1 MNLETI
7 KAMASVAAVVAA
19 LTAALQFALLATEK
33 FRYGNQYAG
42 YAATVTLG
50 TTAAVTTSYALARP
64 WWILIWLIC
73 AAAAMWTGIGHLTRT
88 YPRAVVTNL
97 MRERLRTILG
107 ADWNGF
113 VAMTFT
119 DDNRAETV
127 SITLPAKVIPSDITP
142 RMRTVLSETLTGT
155 WTVSSKGTSINARR
169 QVVEPDPPAV
179 KNLKD
184 ILLSAKAFTSRAKIP
199 PKLLKIDPDT
209 GVVTAFTVH
218 YDSDTATDLVLGQRR
233 RRIEDLIRQRLDAG
247 VGSWVFTWNPVERTC
262 QVRRSVFKSKIL
274 HVPNAAQRFT
284 TRPEVIQNYP
294 NMRLPLGVDEF
305 GTRVEWQLTTAA
317 TPHGV
322 ITGSTGAGKSS
333 QLHTILTGAAGAGMC
348 IIIADFK
355 MGEEYNGF
363 RDWPNVHLVA
373 QDTYSCLRT
382 ISYVEE
388 LMHQRKTGGKGPK
401 NAPAAGV
408 PILFILDE
416 YAVFSEKLR
425 NEIWPEF
432 RNNTEDKLPPTPP
445 SITSMGSLYREG
457 RSFGVHT
464 LSALQ
469 RATANYFDA
478 EFKHNAPLKI
488 QVGHIDGTSS
498 QNFWDDFDIG
508 QSVPEQ
514 TPGRA
519 LIKGP
524 AGFVPYQGFYTPD
537 PAKALTLE
545 EQSCL
550 QALLPE
556 SRLYNRALFD
566 MPDANDIESWDQI
579 VSAPLVSAS
588 ERPDLDPLSEEY
600 NTRRTLRR
608 DTISGVIDAASM
620 QFRSG
625 TTPSPPAVDLDAR

>member
-1 MNLETI
+1 MSIENAIQVAKL
-7 KAMASVAAVVAA
+7 AAVVAA
-19 LTAALQFALLATEK
+19 LTAGLQIALLATEK
-33 FRYGNQYAG
+33 FRYANQYAG

-50 TTAAVTTSYALARP
+50 TTAAVTASYVVSRP
-64 WWILIWLIC
+64 WWILIWLVC

-88 YPRAVVTNL
+88 YPRRQTTNL
-97 MRERLRTILG
+97 IRERLRTILG
-107 ADWNGF
+107 ADWNGH
-113 VAMTFT
+113 VTMTFAA
-119 DDNRAETV
+119 DNTAETIDV
-127 SITLPAKVIPSDITP
+127 TLPAKIIPSDITP
-142 RMRTVLSETLTGT
+142 RMRTVLSETLSGT
-155 WTVSSKGTSINARR
+155 WTISTKGTSVSASRK
-169 QVVEPDPPAV
+169 VVEPDPPAV

-199 PKLLKIDPDT
+199 PKLLTLDPDSGTVT
-209 GVVTAFTVH
+209 GFTVH

-247 VGSWVFTWNPVERTC
+247 VGAWVFTWNSVERTC

-274 HVPNAAQRFT
+274 HVPNPSQRFT
-284 TRPEVIQNYP
+284 TRPEVVDNYP
-294 NMRLPLGVDEF
+294 QMRLPLGVDEF
-305 GTRVEWQLTTAA
+305 GTRVEWQLVGKG

-355 MGEEYNGF
+355 MGEEYDGF

-382 ISYVEE
+382 ICYVEE
-388 LMHQRKTGGKGPK
+388 LMHQRKTGGKGPR

-445 SITSMGSLYREG
+445 SITSMGALYREG

-524 AGFVPYQGFYTPD
+524 EGFVPYQGFYTPD
-537 PAKALTLE
+537 PAKALTTE
-545 EQSCL
+545 EQACL
-550 QALLPE
+550 QALMPQ

-579 VSAPLVSAS
+579 ATAPLISAA
-588 ERPDLDPLSEEY
+588 ERPDLDPLSEMY

-620 QFRSG
+620 QFRAG
-625 TTPSPPAVDLDAR
+625 TKPHPVNLDAR

>member
-1 MNLETI
+1 METI
-7 KAMASVAAVVAA
+7 KALASVAAVVAA
-19 LTAALQFALLATEK
+19 LTAALQVALLATEK

-42 YAATVTLG
+42 HAATATFG
-50 TTAAVTTSYALARP
+50 ITAAVTASYALARP

-73 AAAAMWTGIGHLTRT
+73 AAAAMWSGIGHLTRT

-107 ADWNGF
+107 ADWNGY
-113 VAMTFT
+113 VSMTFT
-119 DDNRAETV
+119 DDNLAETV

-169 QVVEPDPPAV
+169 QIVEPDPPAV

-199 PKLLKIDPDT
+199 PKLLKLDPDT
-209 GVVTAFTVH
+209 GVVTGFTVH

-247 VGSWVFTWNPVERTC
+247 VGSWVFTWNSVERTC

-284 TRPEVIQNYP
+284 TRPEVIDNYP
-294 NMRLPLGVDEF
+294 RMRLPLGVDEF
-305 GTRVEWQLTTAA
+305 GTPVEWQLVGKGI
-317 TPHGV
+317 PHGV
-322 ITGSTGAGKSS
+322 IIGATGAGKSS

-355 MGEEYNGF
+355 MGEEYDGF

-373 QDTYSCLRT
+373 QDTYSCLRA

-388 LMHQRKTGGKGPK
+388 LMHQRKKGGKSPK
-401 NAPAAGV
+401 HAPAAGV

-432 RNNTEDKLPPTPP
+432 RNSSEDKLPPTPP

-524 AGFVPYQGFYTPD
+524 EGFIPYQGFYTPD
-537 PAKALTLE
+537 PGKALSSE
-545 EQSCL
+545 EQACL

-579 VSAPLVSAS
+579 ASAPLVSAS
-588 ERPDLDPLSEEY
+588 ERPDLDPLSEDY

-620 QFRSG
+620 QFHSG
-625 TTPSPPAVDLDAR
+625 TPPQPSAVDLDAR